1 MHHHTRGSFSLN
13 NLIVSHSLTCLLQEF
28 PKTLKRFLHN
38 SFIFFLVCVW
48 GGAPICYTIIREAE
62 VGELLSGNLPSVTL
76 PQKEGGGGE
85 RILFG
90 MEYTSVIPLIWR
102 LNQEEHKFK
111 AILAIYQALVSQ

>member
-1 MHHHTRGSFSLN
+1 M
-13 NLIVSHSLTCLLQEF
+13 C
-28 PKTLKRFLHN
+28 
-38 SFIFFLVCVW
+38 
-48 GGAPICYTIIREAE
+48 GGAICYTIIREAE

-76 PQKEGGGGE
+76 PQKGGGGGGE

-111 AILAIYQALVSQ
+111 AILAVYQALVSQ

>member
-1 MHHHTRGSFSLN
+1 M
-13 NLIVSHSLTCLLQEF
+13 C
-28 PKTLKRFLHN
+28 
-38 SFIFFLVCVW
+38 W
-48 GGAPICYTIIREAE
+48 GGAICYTIIREAE

-76 PQKEGGGGE
+76 PQKGGGGE

-111 AILAIYQALVSQ
+111 AILAVYQALVSQ